1 MGNIHKINVLI
12 ALVGVFILSSAFSLL
27 GLVLIF
33 MSYGI
38 KDTFAGIGVLLLSI
52 SAGAIFV
59 LIIKNFVKSRVNS
72 VNLDEAPL
80 LTAIMLILF
89 LMSFY
94 GLFSFKFG
102 S

>member
-1 MGNIHKINVLI
+1 MDKIHKINVLI
-12 ALVGVFILSSAFSLL
+12 ALVGVFILSSAISLL

-33 MSYGI
+33 ISYGI
-38 KDTFAGIGVLLLSI
+38 KDPFAGIGVLLLSM

-59 LIIKNFVKSRVNS
+59 LIIKNFVKSRVS
-72 VNLDEAPL
+72 GVNLDEAPL

-89 LMSFY
+89 LLSFY